1 MRIDRVQLHNY
12 RNYKDC
18 IVDFGSEVTIFIGK
32 NGAGKTNLIKAIKQ
46 LLSFV
51 FSRRK
56 DEPQFRFIASS
67 DRNVISFRP
76 LDARYGKDED
86 EGETEYNYHYPIVN
100 TLYATL
106 GNNER
111 LNWTFE
117 KDALTKGLKDS
128 FYKKAN
134 LKFWKTYDNGKS
146 ELPVF
151 AYFSDSY
158 PHVNLQLSTTIKA
171 MLESGNPLPRNAAY
185 YKWDDDK
192 NCTEIWLQY
201 FIMKYKKSRLQNDEK
216 ATRFI
221 DAIRTVLV
229 KCSKPVSVYNP
240 DMDIALRDILLD
252 FRGKNEVVV
261 VEYDNGT
268 RIPFT
273 ELPTGYLRFFSIV
286 LDIACRGYLLN
297 ENCNPDGIVLIDEL
311 DLHLHPSVERTIL
324 KRLRT
329 TFTRIQ
335 WIVSTHSPL
344 VLSAFEQKDGSNIIY
359 KIYRN
364 ETEVVFSPIANMQG
378 VDASSGLKYT
388 MDTPDDDSRLN
399 DYKEAY
405 DFWKSK
411 GDKEKM
417 SNIKEMIK
425 NVVGEKSL
433 FYQMLK

>member
-18 IVDFGSEVTIFIGK
+18 TVDFGSEVTIFIGK

-86 EGETEYNYHYPIVN
+86 KGETEYNYHYPIVN

>member
-18 IVDFGSEVTIFIGK
+18 TVDFGSEVTIFIGK

-56 DEPQFRFIASS
+56 DEPQFQFIASS
-67 DRNVISFRP
+67 DRNVISFKP

-128 FYKKAN
+128 LYKKAN
-134 LKFWKTYDNGKS
+134 LKFWEIYDNGKS

-411 GDKEKM
+411 GDKEKI

>member
-1 MRIDRVQLHNY
+1 MHNTGFC
-12 RNYKDC
+12 RCAKFS
-18 IVDFGSEVTIFIGK
+18 VDFGSETTIFIGK

-56 DEPQFRFIASS
+56 DEPQYMFISSS
-67 DRNVISFRP
+67 DRNVISFKP
-76 LDARYGKDED
+76 LDARYGKDKGED
-86 EGETEYNYHYPIVN
+86 EYNYHYPIIN

-106 GNNER
+106 GNNEP
-111 LNWTFE
+111 LDWTFE
-117 KDALTKGLKDS
+117 KDSLNSGLKDS
-128 FYKKAN
+128 LYRKAN
-134 LKFWKTYDNGKS
+134 LKFWEVYNNGKS

-158 PHVNLQLSTTIKA
+158 PHVNLQLSTTIKEL
-171 MLESGNPLPRNAAY
+171 LESGNPLPRNAAY

-192 NCTEIWLQY
+192 NCTEIWLQH
-201 FIMKYKKSRLQNDEK
+201 FIMQYKKSRLQNSEE
-216 ATRFI
+216 ATRFV
-221 DAIRTVLV
+221 DAIREVLV
-229 KCSKPVSVYNP
+229 ISSKPVSEYNP
-240 DMDIALRDILLD
+240 DMDIILKDILLD
-252 FRGKNEVVV
+252 FRGKNEVVM
-261 VEYDNGT
+261 VEYDNGN

-273 ELPTGYLRFFSIV
+273 ELPTGYLRFFSMV

-297 ENCNPDGIVLIDEL
+297 KNCNPDGVVLIDEL

-324 KRLRT
+324 KRLRA

-344 VLSAFEQKDGSNIIY
+344 VLSAFDQKDGSNVIY
-359 KIYRN
+359 KISKGEN
-364 ETEVVFSPIANMQG
+364 DVVFAPIANMQG
-378 VDASSGLKYT
+378 VDASTGLKYT

-405 DFWKSK
+405 EFWKVK
-411 GDKEKM
+411 GDTEKAA
-417 SNIKEMIK
+417 NIKEMIK
-425 NVVGEKSL
+425 NVVGENSL